1 MFCRCADIAT
11 GYRNNVFAVTSQK
24 LFCNTRFVYGK
35 DTGFPS
41 SRRSFC
47 IPGEAKGLGG
57 VKLRRGGL
65 MIRAVVTFQEVVTK
79 SNQSSEKGCYE
90 QYEGCVK
97 LSIESRSLECT
108 AMEQQSETGN
118 STELDESVRMK
129 LANLGHAQSGETR
142 MKIGASMQ
150 LNWEKRRKKLML
162 QETCYFEWQNLLA
175 EASRN
180 GLFGEEELQW
190 DSYKI
195 LNEQLEQEWLQSIQ
209 QRKEKPKGS
218 KNQPKSAEQRRK
230 ISEAIA
236 AKWADPLEMLKN
248 IRTQR
253 AAIDNKKDEA
263 LARAKLLI
271 AEAEKAAKALEIAAT
286 KEPYI
291 GDVYS
296 VENGTE
302 HSLTPTE
309 PATVDDMTLTKL
321 ETLEEVDQRKS
332 NRAHALLPNG
342 VMAFTTQLAERKK
355 LGLTF
360 SSNMAPLAADT
371 RLKKLDTAEVDSDC
385 KRSEAEED
393 EQKPWPNGF
402 TSQPTGNQPLAKPT
416 SVSKKWVRGRF
427 VEAGEEE
434 RNQDVFELDSGTGIL
449 VPCTA
454 DRLDALS
461 AISRSPPRRR
471 KDHAIAATC
480 ALSLPT
486 TFSVSQLPSLHLFLS
501 PIKEREELCGMSSPL
516 VEKSGDKPFR
526 IDGESSAN
534 SVSDQRQELDL
545 HPPPTA
551 PKDKPIGSNIEL
563 AIDFATTKMSN
574 QWSNLEKA
582 PAGSLKSKIHGLG
595 LRLLSR
601 VKPSEIFLKSISK
614 EGSEKLLELVTDC
627 PNKQNF
633 NEKTANE
640 NRSMKANSKENC
652 NNLRSP
658 WVLVPSEELQKL
670 VNLGDAAD
678 GLSESTISA
687 ICQRYNLNL
696 MDVVKYR
703 HSL

>member
-1 MFCRCADIAT
+1 MHLLDIAT

-41 SRRSFC
+41 SWRSFC

-57 VKLRRGGL
+57 LKLPRGGL
-65 MIRAVVTFQEVVTK
+65 MIRAVATFQEVVTK
-79 SNQSSEKGCYE
+79 SNQSSEKDC
-90 QYEGCVK
+90 YEGCVK

-118 STELDESVRMK
+118 STELDESVRQMRVPKSNKGRVPWNKGRKHSPETLQRIRERTRLAMQDPKVKMK

-190 DSYKI
+190 GSYKI
-195 LNEQLEQEWLQSIQ
+195 LNEQLEQEWLQSVQ
-209 QRKEKPKGS
+209 QRKKKPMGS

-236 AKWADPLEMLKN
+236 AKWADPEYRNRVCSAIAKQRGVPDGVERKKRKRPSSNGQTRKRSPSTKKDDINGLALNKPKSQTQQVRLDRSSIPKYMDPLASSKLEMLKN

-286 KEPYI
+286 KSPVAKASLIESRELIAEAIRYIESIDI

-302 HSLTPTE
+302 YSLTPTE
-309 PATVDDMTLTKL
+309 PASVDDMTLTKL

-342 VMAFTTQLAERKK
+342 DGIHNFKSTGKHLHPLLNGKGAAFLSSLSDYDSLGCKEK

-360 SSNMAPLAADT
+360 SSNMAPLAADAGL
-371 RLKKLDTAEVDSDC
+371 RKLDTAEEVDGDH
-385 KRSEAEED
+385 KRSEVEEGK
-393 EQKPWPNGF
+393 QKPWPNGF
-402 TSQPTGNQPLAKPT
+402 TSQPISNPPPPAKPT
-416 SVSKKWVRGRF
+416 AVSKKWVRGRF
-427 VEAGEEE
+427 VEAAEEDGGE
-434 RNQDVFELDSGTGIL
+434 
-449 VPCTA
+449 
-454 DRLDALS
+454 
-461 AISRSPPRRR
+461 
-471 KDHAIAATC
+471 K
-480 ALSLPT
+480 
-486 TFSVSQLPSLHLFLS
+486 
-501 PIKEREELCGMSSPL
+501 
-516 VEKSGDKPFR
+516 
-526 IDGESSAN
+526 
-534 SVSDQRQELDL
+534 
-545 HPPPTA
+545 
-551 PKDKPIGSNIEL
+551 
-563 AIDFATTKMSN
+563 
-574 QWSNLEKA
+574 
-582 PAGSLKSKIHGLG
+582 
-595 LRLLSR
+595 
-601 VKPSEIFLKSISK
+601 
-614 EGSEKLLELVTDC
+614 
-627 PNKQNF
+627 
-633 NEKTANE
+633 
-640 NRSMKANSKENC
+640 
-652 NNLRSP
+652 
-658 WVLVPSEELQKL
+658 
-670 VNLGDAAD
+670 
-678 GLSESTISA
+678 
-687 ICQRYNLNL
+687 
-696 MDVVKYR
+696 
-703 HSL
+703 

>member
-1 MFCRCADIAT
+1 
-11 GYRNNVFAVTSQK
+11 
-24 LFCNTRFVYGK
+24 
-35 DTGFPS
+35 
-41 SRRSFC
+41 
-47 IPGEAKGLGG
+47 
-57 VKLRRGGL
+57 
-65 MIRAVVTFQEVVTK
+65 
-79 SNQSSEKGCYE
+79 
-90 QYEGCVK
+90 
-97 LSIESRSLECT
+97 
-108 AMEQQSETGN
+108 
-118 STELDESVRMK
+118 
-129 LANLGHAQSGETR
+129 

-236 AKWADPLEMLKN
+236 AKWADPEYRNRVCSGMAKQRGIPDGVERKERKRPSSNGQTRKRSPSTKKDDINGLALNKPKSQTQQVRLDKSSIPKYMDPFASSKLEMLKN

-286 KEPYI
+286 KSPVAKASLIESRELIAEAIRYIESIDI

-309 PATVDDMTLTKL
+309 PATVDDMTRTKL

-342 VMAFTTQLAERKK
+342 DGIHNFKSTGKHLHPLLNGKGAAFLSSLSDYDSVGREEK

-385 KRSEAEED
+385 KRSDAEED

-427 VEAGEEE
+427 VEAGEE
-434 RNQDVFELDSGTGIL
+434 G
-449 VPCTA
+449 
-454 DRLDALS
+454 
-461 AISRSPPRRR
+461 
-471 KDHAIAATC
+471 
-480 ALSLPT
+480 
-486 TFSVSQLPSLHLFLS
+486 
-501 PIKEREELCGMSSPL
+501 
-516 VEKSGDKPFR
+516 
-526 IDGESSAN
+526 
-534 SVSDQRQELDL
+534 
-545 HPPPTA
+545 
-551 PKDKPIGSNIEL
+551 
-563 AIDFATTKMSN
+563 
-574 QWSNLEKA
+574 
-582 PAGSLKSKIHGLG
+582 
-595 LRLLSR
+595 
-601 VKPSEIFLKSISK
+601 
-614 EGSEKLLELVTDC
+614 
-627 PNKQNF
+627 
-633 NEKTANE
+633 
-640 NRSMKANSKENC
+640 
-652 NNLRSP
+652 
-658 WVLVPSEELQKL
+658 
-670 VNLGDAAD
+670 
-678 GLSESTISA
+678 
-687 ICQRYNLNL
+687 
-696 MDVVKYR
+696 
-703 HSL
+703 